1 MRLQN
6 GMRTRDCDGHARM
19 PQPTAGQ
26 AELIRRLADPACYDH
41 RAGPVRVIETHISY
55 VLLTGEFAYKIKK
68 PLNLGFLDFSTLSE
82 RLHACCD
89 EVRLNQRLAPD
100 IYLDVVPIN
109 GTPSAP
115 CVNGPGE
122 TLEYAVKMRQFPP
135 DATLDRLD
143 ERGRLTATQVEAVA
157 STVARFHLQ
166 ESAHAPEDRS
176 WGSPETIGR
185 SVAQNFQQI
194 APRLTDPADIERLA
208 VLRRW
213 SESEHTRLSPLMTAR
228 KRDGFVREC
237 HGDLHLGNLAW
248 FDDRLLVFD
257 CLEFDPELRW
267 IDVQSE
273 VAFCYMDLVHRGHA
287 GWAWL
292 FLNRWLE
299 KTGDY
304 AGLALLR
311 FYAVYRALVRV
322 KVAVLRAEQT
332 RGSEHT
338 AALAGARALLHLAG
352 ALMRV
357 PPARLEITHG
367 LSGCGKTTAT
377 EKMMQTAGAIRLRAD
392 IERKRLAG
400 LDAMARSGSGT
411 GQRLYT
417 DDATRRTYSRLA
429 ELAETLLDTGW
440 PVIVDATFIAR
451 RQRDLLREV
460 ARARDAEFRI
470 YDFPVAVAVLRE
482 RILQR
487 MRAAN
492 DASEADLDVLQ
503 RQLETE
509 EPLSMEERSQVTTVV

>member
-1 MRLQN
+1 MSAIA
-6 GMRTRDCDGHARM
+6 RDERAALPESRANH
-19 PQPTAGQ
+19 
-26 AELIRRLADPACYDH
+26 AELIRHLTDPACYDH
-41 RAGPVRVIETHISY
+41 AAGPVRIIETHISH

-68 PLNLGFLDFSTLSE
+68 PLNLGFLDFSTLSQ

-89 EVRLNQRLAPD
+89 EVRLNQRLASA

-109 GTPSAP
+109 GTPAAP
-115 CVNGPGE
+115 RLNGAGE

-143 ERGRLTATQVEAVA
+143 EQGRLAAAHVEAIA
-157 STVARFHLQ
+157 TTLARFHMQ
-166 ESAHAPEDRS
+166 ESALVPEDRS
-176 WGSPETIGR
+176 WGSPETVAR
-185 SVAQNFQQI
+185 SVAQNFSQI
-194 APRLTDPADIERLA
+194 APRLVDSADIERLG
-208 VLRRW
+208 VLQRW
-213 SESEHTRLSPLMTAR
+213 SQAEYARLAPLMAAR
-228 KRDGFVREC
+228 KHDGFVREC

-248 FDDRLLVFD
+248 VDGRLLVFD

-267 IDVQSE
+267 IDIQSD
-273 VAFCYMDLVHRGHA
+273 VAFCYMDLIQRGHA
-287 GWAWL
+287 DWAWL

-322 KVAVLRAEQT
+322 KVAVLRGEQT
-332 RGSEHT
+332 MDSAHEAIGTRASVLLGLASE
-338 AALAGARALLHLAG
+338 LR
-352 ALMRV
+352 RV
-357 PPARLEITHG
+357 PASRLEITHG
-367 LSGCGKTTAT
+367 LSGCGKTTLT
-377 EKMMQTAGAIRLRAD
+377 EKMMQTEGAIRLRSD
-392 IERKRLAG
+392 VERKRLAG

-411 GQRLYT
+411 GQQLYT
-417 DDATRRTYSRLA
+417 DDATHRTYTCLARLA
-429 ELAETLLDTGW
+429 ETAIDAGW

-451 RQRDLLREV
+451 WQRDLLREV

-470 YDFPVAVAVLRE
+470 HDFPVAVAVLRE

-487 MRAAN
+487 SRAAN

-509 EPLSMEERSQVTTVV
+509 EPLSLDERSQVTTVV